1 MEMAMTTQNEFSVTL
16 LGTGCPNVSPRRY
29 GAGNL
34 VRCGALTLLVDIGS
48 GVTHRLVEAGS
59 NGAEI
64 DALLITHIHSDHLV
78 DLYQFII
85 SSWHQSRDRPQVIYG
100 PPGIKRF
107 VEAQMAAWQDERELR
122 IEFEKRT
129 STAAFKIDVHEFD
142 ESGVLISTDDAT
154 VSAVRVDH
162 DPIEYAFGFVF
173 ETEGRKLVLSGDT
186 RPCDALIEASRGA
199 DVLVHEVF
207 QHGRSR
213 APSGTRTAES
223 IEQVE
228 SYHTLSTDVGDV
240 ARKADV
246 GALILTHLVPPDA
259 DPGALIED
267 ARKGF
272 NGFVAV
278 GEDLMKIDIAQRR
291 VAWRQATVG
300 F

>member
-1 MEMAMTTQNEFSVTL
+1 MADASEFSVTL

-29 GAGNL
+29 GAGQL
-34 VRCGALTLLVDIGS
+34 VRCGDLTILVDIGA

-78 DLYQFII
+78 DFYQFII

-107 VEAQMAAWQDERELR
+107 VNAQMDAWKEERQLR

-129 STAAFKIDVHEFD
+129 STAGFELEIHEFD
-142 ESGVLISTDDAT
+142 ASGVLIDRDGAK

-173 ETEGRKLVLSGDT
+173 EANGKKLVLSGDT
-186 RPCDALIEASRGA
+186 RPCDALIDVSQGA

-213 APSGTRTAES
+213 EPSGTRTAQS

-228 SYHTLSTDVGDV
+228 SYHTLSTDVGDI
-240 ARKADV
+240 ARKANV

-259 DPGALIED
+259 DPAALIED
-267 ARKGF
+267 ARQGF
-272 NGFVAV
+272 SGFIAV
-278 GEDLMKIDIAQRR
+278 GEDLMHIDVARRR

>member
-1 MEMAMTTQNEFSVTL
+1 MSDAPQLSVTL

-29 GAGNL
+29 GAGQL
-34 VRCGALTLLVDIGS
+34 VHCGGLTILVDIGS
-48 GVTHRLVEAGS
+48 GITQRLVEAGS
-59 NGAEI
+59 DGAQI

-85 SSWHQSRDRPQVIYG
+85 SAWHQSRDRPQVIYG

-107 VEAQMAAWQDERELR
+107 VQAQMDAWKEERELR
-122 IEFEKRT
+122 IAFEKRT
-129 STAAFKIDVHEFD
+129 STAGFDMEVHEFD
-142 ESGVLISTDDAT
+142 AGGVLIERDGAKI
-154 VSAVRVDH
+154 SAVRVDH

-173 ETEGRKLVLSGDT
+173 ESGGRKLVLSGDT
-186 RPCDALIEASRGA
+186 RPCDALVDVSKGA

-213 APSGTRTAES
+213 TPTGTRTAES

-228 SYHTLSTDVGDV
+228 SYHTLSTDVGDI

-259 DPGALIED
+259 DPSALIAD
-267 ARKGF
+267 ARQGYGGF
-272 NGFVAV
+272 IAV
-278 GEDLMKIDIAQRR
+278 GEDLMHIDVTQRN
-291 VAWRQATVG
+291 VTWRQATVG

>member
-1 MEMAMTTQNEFSVTL
+1 MADRNEFAVTL

-29 GAGNL
+29 GAGQL
-34 VRCGALTLLVDIGS
+34 VECGGLKLLVDIGS
-48 GVTHRLVEAGS
+48 GVTQRLVEAGS

-64 DALLITHIHSDHLV
+64 DALLVTHIHSDHLV

-85 SSWHQSRDRPQVIYG
+85 SAWHQSRDRPQVIYG
-100 PPGIKRF
+100 PPGIRKL
-107 VEAQMAAWQDERELR
+107 VEAHMDAWKDERELR
-122 IEFEKRT
+122 IQFEKRT
-129 STAAFKIDVHEFD
+129 STAAFEIEVHEFD
-142 ESGVLISTDDAT
+142 EGGELIGHDGARI
-154 VSAVRVDH
+154 SAVRVDH
-162 DPIEYAFGFVF
+162 NPIEYAFGFVF
-173 ETEGRKLVLSGDT
+173 EADGRKLVLSGDT
-186 RPCDALIEASRGA
+186 RPCDGLIEVAKGA

-213 APSGTRTAES
+213 APSGTRTSQS

-259 DPGALIED
+259 DPSQLIAD
-267 ARKGF
+267 ARKDYPGF
-272 NGFVAV
+272 IAV
-278 GEDLMKIDIAQRR
+278 GEDLMRIDVARR
-291 VAWRQATVG
+291 SVAWRQANVA